1 MSRIYDMTQEE
12 NIFFAKRNIVDSIW
26 KSVQLEGI
34 GMTYPETQIIVD
46 GMSVSGYSIDEINLV
61 NDLKHGWQF
70 VLENINGIIDIEYI
84 KNLHRIIGK
93 FTVANAGSFRT
104 IYDYAGI
111 GVTDWKPEFPDEE
124 KIKRDISNIIGTKDD
139 TDRAISLMLYC
150 MRGQFFIDGNKRISM
165 LLANKILIENGCG
178 LISIPVKE
186 RLNFLTLLVEYYETN
201 NSEKIIKFLY
211 DNCLIGN
218 NKIKNSL
225 L

>member
-1 MSRIYDMTQEE
+1 MTQEE

-165 LLANKILIENGCG
+165 LLANKIMIENGCG

-201 NSEKIIKFLY
+201 NSEKIIRFIY

-218 NKIKNSL
+218 NKIKK
-225 L
+225 

>member
-218 NKIKNSL
+218 NKIKK
-225 L
+225 

>member
-165 LLANKILIENGCG
+165 LLANKIMIENGCG

-201 NSEKIIKFLY
+201 NSEKIIRFIY

-218 NKIKNSL
+218 NKIKK
-225 L
+225 

>member
-111 GVTDWKPEFPDEE
+111 GGTDWKP
-124 KIKRDISNIIGTKDD
+124 
-139 TDRAISLMLYC
+139 
-150 MRGQFFIDGNKRISM
+150 
-165 LLANKILIENGCG
+165 
-178 LISIPVKE
+178 
-186 RLNFLTLLVEYYETN
+186 
-201 NSEKIIKFLY
+201 
-211 DNCLIGN
+211 
-218 NKIKNSL
+218 
-225 L
+225 

>member
-111 GVTDWKPEFPDEE
+111 GGTDWKPESPDEE
-124 KIKRDISNIIGTKDD
+124 KIKIDISNIIGTKDD

-201 NSEKIIKFLY
+201 NSEKIIKFIY

-218 NKIKNSL
+218 NKIN
-225 L
+225 

>member
-139 TDRAISLMLYC
+139 TDRAILLMLYC

-165 LLANKILIENGCG
+165 LLANKIMIENGCG

-186 RLNFLTLLVEYYETN
+186 RLNFLTLLMEYYETN

-218 NKIKNSL
+218 NKIK
-225 L
+225 

>member
-111 GVTDWKPEFPDEE
+111 GGTDWKPEFPDEE

-139 TDRAISLMLYC
+139 TDRAILLMLYC

-165 LLANKILIENGCG
+165 LLANKIMIENGCG

-186 RLNFLTLLVEYYETN
+186 RLNFLTLLMEYYETN
-201 NSEKIIKFLY
+201 NSEKIMKFLY

-218 NKIKNSL
+218 NKIK
-225 L
+225 